1 MKEWENIVEK
11 EQELQKGGLLEKRM
25 QKKREERRLNIM
37 EWAALILVTAMLGA
51 GIYIWQDGHIEEAL
65 SEKVLRFHVLANSD
79 SEEDQE
85 LKLLVRDAVGVYMNK
100 LLEDVT
106 TQEESVRI
114 TEAHLKD
121 IEREAEKVIEE
132 EGFSYPVTAEVE
144 WTDFPDKTY
153 GEYHMPAGNYQALRV
168 VIGEGEGQNWWC
180 VMYPNMCFSDTVFEV
195 VEQEA
200 RENLYQ
206 VMTLHEY
213 KKMIES
219 PKKEVRFKYFDF

>member
-1 MKEWENIVEK
+1 MNEWKNITEN
-11 EQELQKGGLLEKRM
+11 EQKMQRVSLLEKRM
-25 QKKREERRLNIM
+25 QKRSKERQLNLI

-51 GIYIWQDGHIEEAL
+51 GIYIWQDEHIEDAL
-65 SEKVLRFHVLANSD
+65 SDKVLRFHVLANSD
-79 SEEDQE
+79 SAEDQE
-85 LKLLVRDAVGVYMNK
+85 LKLMVRDAVGVYMNG
-100 LLEDVT
+100 LLKDVS
-106 TQEESVRI
+106 TQEESVKV
-114 TEAHLKD
+114 TEAHLSE
-121 IEREAEKVIEE
+121 IEQVAEDVIEE
-132 EGFSYPVTAEVE
+132 RGYDYPVSAEVE

-153 GEYHMPAGNYQALRV
+153 AEFHMPAGRYRALRV

-180 VMYPNMCFSDTVFEV
+180 VMYPNMCFSDAVFEV